1 MNLVATLNLGD
12 LWYAE
17 YTLPFM
23 RRYAESIGAD
33 FREHRKFEGS
43 RLEVRWAGCF
53 RLEVLREFAEQERYE
68 ALLLLDADVLVM
80 PWCPDLF
87 GLCGGRVAAVRDM
100 GLPEVTP
107 RHVDWCV
114 RHYGE
119 RPAYSTYFNSG
130 VNVFPQAEVRR
141 LLPVFGGPYP
151 DDGYPEQDYLNLRVQ
166 NRVPV
171 TFLPEEFN
179 WLAPQFTEGAL
190 TKQIVHFVGG
200 HKELLPEFVGRLK

>member
-1 MNLVATLNLGD
+1 MNLVATLNLGN
-12 LWYAE
+12 LWYAG

-23 RRYAESIGAD
+23 RRYAEAVGAD
-33 FREHRKFEGS
+33 FREYREFDGS
-43 RLEVRWAGCF
+43 RLEVRWPGWY
-53 RLEVLREFAEQERYE
+53 RLEVLREFAERERYE

-80 PWCPDLF
+80 PGCPDLF
-87 GLCGGRVAAVRDM
+87 ELGEGRIAAVRDM
-100 GLPEVTP
+100 GLPEVTS

-114 RHYGE
+114 RHFGE
-119 RPAYSTYFNSG
+119 RPGYSAYFNSG
-130 VNVFPQAEVRR
+130 VMVFPRVEVRR
-141 LLPVFGGPYP
+141 LMPLLGGPYP

-190 TKQIVHFVGG
+190 TKQAVHFVGG
-200 HKELLPEFVGRLK
+200 HKGLLPEFVGRLG